1 MGSSA
6 LAWCA
11 VMGSLAHATASNRG
25 AAAAEDPPRQCNLH
39 GMYEIA
45 LNNRSEVPS
54 VWLGLE
60 LSVNFTRPDGSSVLV
75 PGYYDGRSTFRA
87 RAYCDMP
94 GSWTWMSAAPHSGL
108 QQAGRFS
115 VLPLGSLPGKLQA
128 HVKDRRQLQ
137 YANGSAFLHL
147 GDTGYRYLVDSEPLW
162 KRYIDQSAQAGATK
176 IRVWFCKGRH
186 DINAVFEWGAT
197 NQTLGLALP
206 YWQEMDRRLLYALEA
221 HPSVQLEVIV
231 YGEDR
236 ARILTYPTDPMT
248 RYVGEYAQAR
258 WSALPN
264 IYWVLS
270 NDQHPVAGPP
280 PYSSAPCG
288 TARNLPWDL
297 IDTIGRDFARR
308 EPWGSLIS
316 NHQCRSSGFAFG
328 NTSWAGL
335 VLLEDLDQV
344 AGARVAEYY
353 RSAEL
358 PIIDDEDRYEL
369 YKGPEHPLYFFR
381 RLMWGNLLS
390 RGAATY
396 GGLLTYLPYDGNV
409 SGVSGY
415 LDAVHAGK
423 LRGGMAAFPHI
434 AQFFRAAL
442 GANGGCS
449 AQH

>member
-1 MGSSA
+1 
-6 LAWCA
+6 
-11 VMGSLAHATASNRG
+11 
-25 AAAAEDPPRQCNLH
+25 
-39 GMYEIA
+39 MYEIA

-108 QQAGRFS
+108 QQAGSFS
-115 VLPLGSLPGKLQA
+115 VLPLGSLPGKLRA

-396 GGLLTYLPYDGNV
+396 GGLLTYLPYDGNI
-409 SGVSGY
+409 SGMSGY